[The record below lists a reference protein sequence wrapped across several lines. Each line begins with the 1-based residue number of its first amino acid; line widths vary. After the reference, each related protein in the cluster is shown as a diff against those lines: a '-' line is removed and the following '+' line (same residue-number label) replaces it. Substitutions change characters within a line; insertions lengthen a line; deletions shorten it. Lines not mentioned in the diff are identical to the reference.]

1 MSAHGAHRSA
11 AVRLTAL
18 PVDAVEERGRGVD
31 DAAPDGPR
39 SACRGAHSRDATTQP
54 RASRRDAPRDIT
66 AGRAGESAHT
76 AKKSRSHCL
85 SIAPI
90 GTPTGSS
97 VAQRAPRRADWGSP
111 RSVSSTA
118 RPRSSTAS
126 TGSAV
131 NRTAADRCAPCA
143 DTHRV
148 LHAPRHG
155 DAGHSRHCECD
166 LTRALRGARG
176 RDPRYTFPKKWAPN
190 RVLALGWGPK
200 FLFFFVF
207 F

>member
-1 MSAHGAHRSA
+1 M
-11 AVRLTAL
+11 RLTAL

-97 VAQRAPRRADWGSP
+97 VAQRAPRRTDWGSP
-111 RSVSSTA
+111 RSVCGCTGIQSICRHYFRVLRLALRSTA
-118 RPRSSTAS
+118 PTKYVGR
-126 TGSAV
+126 
-131 NRTAADRCAPCA
+131 
-143 DTHRV
+143 
-148 LHAPRHG
+148 
-155 DAGHSRHCECD
+155 E
-166 LTRALRGARG
+166 AR
-176 RDPRYTFPKKWAPN
+176 
-190 RVLALGWGPK
+190 
-200 FLFFFVF
+200 
-207 F
+207 